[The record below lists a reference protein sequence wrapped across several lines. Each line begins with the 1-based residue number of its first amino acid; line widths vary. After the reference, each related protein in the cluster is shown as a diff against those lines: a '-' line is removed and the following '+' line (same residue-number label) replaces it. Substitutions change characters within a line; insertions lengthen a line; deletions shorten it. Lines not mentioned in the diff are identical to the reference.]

1 MDPEDLS
8 VKIFGQ
14 YYDSPGLDLDE
25 HVNIWYIC
33 RYIITFLIEMTLAR
47 GQRAKPMISSS
58 YMLSTL
64 RMQMVTVKSAHLEIS
79 YF

>member
-1 MDPEDLS
+1 MNM
-8 VKIFGQ
+8 
-14 YYDSPGLDLDE
+14 
-25 HVNIWYIC
+25 NIWYIC

-47 GQRAKPMISSS
+47 EQRAKPMISSS

-79 YF
+79 